1 MKAPL
6 SWLNEFIENDS
17 PISVNQAIE
26 AFTKLGFEV
35 EDVLEIGKGITG
47 PVVIGKVLQIEEL
60 TEFKKPIRYCLVQI
74 GKSNDEVN
82 GIVCGASNFDIGDL
96 VVVALPGAVLPGDFQ
111 ISQRETYGKVSNG
124 MICSLRELGIGD
136 EHSGILVLKDAFPIG
151 ADAVVELGL
160 NDYVFDLSVLPDRGY
175 ALSMRGL
182 ARELAIYTK
191 NSYRDP
197 IKLIPK
203 LDMSVNDSVSA
214 CVSATDDCASL
225 HLTTLTNF
233 DPEAPTPWE
242 IQRKL
247 ILSGMRSI
255 SLAVDV
261 TNFVML
267 EIGQPLHAFD
277 KANVEG
283 AITIR
288 YANPSEVLETLD
300 HQVRTLAP
308 TDLVV
313 ADDGKALSL
322 AGIMGGVTSEISN
335 ITTEIVLEA
344 AHFTAERVAETARRH
359 ILSSEA
365 SRRFERGVD
374 PDIAKLAS
382 DLACSLLI
390 KYGSAKLVGR
400 SSVVN
405 PAELRD
411 IELDFE
417 KLNEIAGYYLSIN
430 EVIRVLS
437 AIGCSV
443 DMQNP
448 SIISVPSWRPDLE
461 TTNDLAEEVLRI
473 TGYDLI
479 PTKLPVAPAGKG
491 LTEKQ
496 RLLGQLRS
504 YLAASGLS
512 EILNYPFYSLEQ
524 MRTFAEGKQQN
535 LVKIANPLS
544 EQEPY
549 LRNSLIPGL
558 LTAYQRNLGRGN
570 TNISIF
576 EVGSIFLGKPES
588 VLPKLKLP
596 LTPSSLIDI
605 DSSLPEQ
612 PMLLA
617 ILLTGEKESQNPLR
631 LASNWQWSDSIA
643 IASSILD
650 QFSIEFEIRAGEA
663 SGFHPGRTA
672 EIWASNEFIGVAGE
686 LHPKFQEEIGSPG
699 RIALAQ
705 LNLDLIA
712 SIASKTVTANE
723 MSNYPV
729 AKEDLAVV
737 VPEILPVASLLTS
750 IASLELKE
758 LDSVEVFDI
767 YQGSQIQIGSK
778 SVALALKFRSFDHTL
793 SADEIS
799 ILKTKILDV
808 LRDHHQAV
816 IRD

>member
-6 SWLNEFIENDS
+6 SWLHEFIENETQ
-17 PISVNQAIE
+17 ISVDQASE

-35 EDVLEIGKGITG
+35 EDVLEIGKGLTG
-47 PVVIGKVLQIEEL
+47 PVVIGKVLEIEEL
-60 TEFKKPIRYCLVQI
+60 TEFKKPIRYCLVQV
-74 GKSNDEVN
+74 GESSEEVN
-82 GIVCGASNFDIGDL
+82 GIVCGASNFAIGDL

-124 MICSLRELGIGD
+124 MICSLRELGFGED
-136 EHSGILVLKDAFPIG
+136 HSGILVLNDSFSIG
-151 ADAVVELGL
+151 VDAVTALGL
-160 NDYVFDLSVLPDRGY
+160 HDYVLDLSVLPDRGY
-175 ALSMRGL
+175 ALSIRGL
-182 ARELAIYTK
+182 ARELAIHTN

-197 IKLIPK
+197 INLIPK
-203 LDMSVNDSVSA
+203 LDISLNDAVLANVSA
-214 CVSATDDCASL
+214 SDDCTSL

-233 DPEAPTPWE
+233 DPARPTPWE

-247 ILSGMRSI
+247 VLSGMRSI

-267 EIGQPLHAFD
+267 EAGQPLHAFD
-277 KANVEG
+277 KANIKG
-283 AITIR
+283 AINIR
-288 YANPSEVLETLD
+288 YASPSETLETLD

-313 ADDGKALSL
+313 ADDEKALSL

-335 ITTEIVLEA
+335 NTTEIVLEA
-344 AHFTAERVAETARRH
+344 AYFAAERVAETARRH

-374 PDIAKLAS
+374 PNIAGLAS

-390 KYGSAKLVGR
+390 KYGSAKIEGR

-405 PAELRD
+405 PAELKT
-411 IELDFE
+411 IELDFN
-417 KLNEIAGYYLSIN
+417 KMNEIAGYDLSTTEI
-430 EVIRVLS
+430 IRVLS

-443 DMQNP
+443 HSQKP
-448 SIISVPSWRPDLE
+448 SIISAPSWRPDLL
-461 TTNDLAEEVLRI
+461 TTNDLAEEVLRV

-496 RLLGQLRS
+496 RLLAQLRT
-504 YLAASGLS
+504 YLAATGLS
-512 EILNYPFYSLEQ
+512 EILNYPFCSLEQ
-524 MRTFAEGKQQN
+524 MRIFADGAPEN

-549 LRNSLIPGL
+549 LRNSLLPGL

-576 EVGSIFLGKPES
+576 EIGSIFIGKPKS

-596 LTPSSLIDI
+596 LNSSSLLDI

-612 PMLLA
+612 PVLLA
-617 ILLTGEKESQNPLR
+617 IFLTGEKETQNPLR
-631 LASNWQWSDSIA
+631 TSTNWQWSDSIA
-643 IASSILD
+643 IASSILN

-663 SGFHPGRTA
+663 LGFHPGRTA
-672 EIWASNEFIGVAGE
+672 EIWASNQLVGVAGE
-686 LHPKFQEEIGSPG
+686 LHPKIQEEIGSPG

-705 LNLDLIA
+705 LNFDLIA
-712 SIASKTVTANE
+712 QIASKTVSAKE

-737 VPEILPVASLLTS
+737 VPEGIPVAKLLTS
-750 IASLELKE
+750 IASLNLKE

-767 YQGSQIQIGSK
+767 YQGSQIQSGGK

-799 ILKTKILDV
+799 SLKGKILDILKDQHQAV
-808 LRDHHQAV
+808 LRD
-816 IRD
+816 